1 MDYFNFKEEFL
12 YQFIDLMEKSK
23 TLGAL
28 NLVMEGLPGESI
40 TMTFKDRYCPMVSI
54 EELFLR
60 SQYEML
66 PVRILASETLQ
77 EFQTAETG
85 GIRLKMDT
93 VKNPLF
99 VEFHAVNANKYQ
111 MRLEELELPYT
122 RLGDMCIFY
131 RFRVKEES
139 EKLVY
144 TMPRR

>member
-77 EFQTAETG
+77 EFQTARYPIEDGYGQESIVCRVPCSECKQIPDEAGRIGAAVYQTG
-85 GIRLKMDT
+85 R
-93 VKNPLF
+93 
-99 VEFHAVNANKYQ
+99 Y
-111 MRLEELELPYT
+111 
-122 RLGDMCIFY
+122 
-131 RFRVKEES
+131 
-139 EKLVY
+139 VY
-144 TMPRR
+144 LLSVPCERGK

>member
-60 SQYEML
+60 SQY
-66 PVRILASETLQ
+66 
-77 EFQTAETG
+77 
-85 GIRLKMDT
+85 
-93 VKNPLF
+93 
-99 VEFHAVNANKYQ
+99 
-111 MRLEELELPYT
+111 
-122 RLGDMCIFY
+122 
-131 RFRVKEES
+131 
-139 EKLVY
+139 
-144 TMPRR
+144 